1 MAWLCMQED
10 FEKAAEEI
18 KAVNVAEQN
27 DMLELYG
34 LFKQANMGD
43 NTTGVLRH
51 AVQDWLKTSTSA
63 WSTGYVQLQA
73 IAMKLSQSCPVY
85 TIVVAWACATI
96 NHAQS

>member
-1 MAWLCMQED
+1 MGLKED

-43 NTTGVLRH
+43 NTTDKPGMLDFKGKAKWEAWTKQKGVSQEDAMKQYIEL
-51 AVQDWLKTSTSA
+51 VEKLKTKYA
-63 WSTGYVQLQA
+63 AKQA
-73 IAMKLSQSCPVY
+73 A
-85 TIVVAWACATI
+85 
-96 NHAQS
+96 